1 MRYTLLL
8 FCLLLAAPGLRAQKS
23 KDARPPIE
31 PRQELR
37 TELPLQYT
45 SSEVQVQPLAED
57 SSVVLLV
64 EQDGRLTSRPT
75 YSFQKLDYQLRP
87 APARPLEVPRGYD
100 FQRICAEGTDVYALF
115 SGTVEGT
122 LWVAAYDTRTGEL
135 ATGEFK
141 TKKARQ
147 IHNLTALDGNLF
159 VTVEVNQ
166 HLTVLLLNLTTA
178 QFQFLPSVYEPM
190 PARFTLVADSV
201 TRRAELILSET
212 NGFKSRLQL
221 KQLDQ
226 QGQLLRSE
234 FVQAGSERGLLD
246 AQLSSGDSAAR
257 ILAGTYTLRD
267 SRFSQGLFAADLT
280 AGTTPTGQR
289 RSLRFYDFLNF
300 KHFFDFMKPSRVARL
315 RQRQA
320 RLREGS
326 DGSRQPRHRYQLLM
340 HDMLPTPEGF
350 VLVAEVYYA
359 RYTSGNGAYTALPG
373 SFAGL
378 PYGYGGYGPGG
389 FGYPSRYNSFY
400 SNRRPPSGYH
410 FSHAIVMGLDRQG
423 NLLWDNSFL
432 LDDINRAQLEETV
445 AHRPLADGRMVLAYL
460 KDDKL
465 YYKLVDQTTPSPND
479 WQVRLRTAP
488 LAAATPEGT
497 QKSSEKT
504 ISTYQEHLMPWY
516 GSRFLAVG
524 YQTIRPERGAVRD
537 VFFLNDLAF

>member
-1 MRYTLLL
+1 MRHTLLL
-8 FCLLLAAPGLRAQKS
+8 FCLLMSAPGLWAQKS
-23 KDARPPIE
+23 KGPRPPVE
-31 PRQELR
+31 PRQERR
-37 TELPLQYT
+37 TELPLEFS

-57 SSVVLLV
+57 SSLVLLV
-64 EQDGRLTSRPT
+64 EHDVRLTSQPG
-75 YSFQKLDYQLRP
+75 YYFQKLDHQLTP
-87 APARPLEVPRGYD
+87 APARPLEVPRSYE

-115 SGTVEGT
+115 SGVAEGT
-122 LWVAAYDTRTGEL
+122 LWVAAFDTRTGEL

-159 VTVEVNQ
+159 VTVEVEQ
-166 HLTVLLLNLTTA
+166 HLTVLLLNLQTA
-178 QFQFLPSVYEPM
+178 QFQFLPSVYEPL
-190 PARFTLVADSV
+190 PARFTLLADSA
-201 TRRAELILSET
+201 TQRAELILSET

-226 QGQLLRSE
+226 QGQLIRSE

-257 ILAGTYTLRD
+257 VLAGTYTLRD
-267 SRFSQGLFAADLT
+267 SRYSQGLFAADLT

-300 KHFFDFMKPSRVARL
+300 KHFFDFMKPARVERL

-320 RLREGS
+320 RLREEA
-326 DGSRQPRHRYQLLM
+326 RQPRHRYQLLM
-340 HDMLPTPEGF
+340 HDMLPTAEGF

-359 RYTSGNGAYTALPG
+359 RYSSGHSGYGLPG
-373 SFAGL
+373 RLGYGPL
-378 PYGYGGYGPGG
+378 PYGTGAGG

-400 SNRRPPSGYH
+400 TNRRPANGYH
-410 FSHAIVMGLDRQG
+410 FSHALVCGFDRRG

-432 LDDINRAQLEETV
+432 LDEVNRLQLEETV
-445 AHRPLADGRMVLAYL
+445 AVRPLDDGKLALAYL

-465 YYKLVDQTTPSPND
+465 YYKLVDRTAPSPND
-479 WQVRLRTAP
+479 WQVNLRTAP
-488 LAAATPEGT
+488 AAPAGAESTKKRE
-497 QKSSEKT
+497 EKT

-516 GSRFLAVG
+516 GRHFLAVG
-524 YQTIRPERGAVRD
+524 YQNIRGESGAMRE